1 MSGMSSV
8 KTGTSEMSSKIVDV
22 DPFLIALFNI
32 PGTFVDSTM
41 NHSNGERID
50 SRTCP
55 SKLLDI
61 SVESDNVSFLHGEN
75 ISMNDE
81 KYSDTELR
89 LPVDKGFSPFLP
101 RPRIN
106 GTNAVADVTTRT
118 KGTKSTAMKS
128 LKRLVGRNSSSRNL
142 SPSFD
147 DTDSINSNY
156 QYDTPVQTID
166 GGMSLDRLSALQS
179 NIRNIRSTIHSLE
192 GDLVA
197 TRNELAKAHQN
208 LHFATMELND
218 IQRIALE
225 TDVALSKL
233 ANQNGGGLAASR
245 MSPLFFF
252 DASSSTPRSR
262 STSTSSDS
270 FLSVSEY
277 EVIDSPIEMPK
288 DSSISKRNMKV
299 KTSFN
304 RIKSSESDSNHTPST
319 AASSEGS
326 DDRRVTYSSKEAFI
340 RVHDLAISNVSGNT
354 SLLSLHKTGV
364 RDIVNALFEKGCEYM
379 MDETDRWIPEQGT
392 GKLISK
398 RANIDT
404 GPMGNWPN
412 AAFGDDVLV
421 WSTKCSHTGFGSE
434 YPMVKARGLIPTC
447 ALQMVEL
454 LLDSGR
460 VKEYNKMS
468 LGRIDEHYFVKGVER
483 SSECP
488 VTGLPGEVKICC
500 SKSQP
505 PVIRKPVELRLLLHA
520 RPLPSNDCN
529 GSTFLTV
536 GRSAWETE
544 AGTIDAIDQSVTRCE
559 MLLSVNLIRDL
570 PPSVLNSKE
579 ENWCEITT
587 ITHGVSPGIPISI
600 GRRVGLAA
608 AAKYI
613 RDIRAVFAK

>member
-1 MSGMSSV
+1 MSGMSV
-8 KTGTSEMSSKIVDV
+8 KTERSEMSSKILHV
-22 DPFLIALFNI
+22 DPFLMALFNL
-32 PGTFVDSTM
+32 PGTFVEASTM
-41 NHSNGERID
+41 NHDELINS
-50 SRTCP
+50 TCP
-55 SKLLDI
+55 NQLLDI
-61 SVESDNVSFLHGEN
+61 SVESDNISFLHGEN
-75 ISMNDE
+75 ISMNDD
-81 KYSDTELR
+81 KYSDTALR
-89 LPVDKGFSPFLP
+89 FPVDKGVSSPLLP
-101 RPRIN
+101 RPRLSGASAVTTKMK
-106 GTNAVADVTTRT
+106 GTN
-118 KGTKSTAMKS
+118 STAMKS
-128 LKRLVGRNSSSRNL
+128 LKKLVGRNSSRSL
-142 SPSFD
+142 SLSFD

-166 GGMSLDRLSALQS
+166 GCMSLERLSALQS

-192 GDLVA
+192 EDLVA
-197 TRNELAKAHQN
+197 TRNELANAHQN

-233 ANQNGGGLAASR
+233 ANQNGGLAASR

-304 RIKSSESDSNHTPST
+304 QIKSSESDSNHTPST
-319 AASSEGS
+319 SSSSEVS
-326 DDRRVTYSSKEAFI
+326 DDRRVSFSSKEAFI

-404 GPMGNWPN
+404 IGPMGNWPN

-544 AGTIDAIDQSVTRCE
+544 AGTIDAIDQSVMRCE

-579 ENWCEITT
+579 EKWCEITT

>member
-1 MSGMSSV
+1 M
-8 KTGTSEMSSKIVDV
+8 KTGTSEMSSKIEDV
-22 DPFLIALFNI
+22 DPFLMALFNI
-32 PGTFVDSTM
+32 PGTFVD
-41 NHSNGERID
+41 NGERID
-50 SRTCP
+50 SRTYP

-89 LPVDKGFSPFLP
+89 FPVDKGFSPFLP

-106 GTNAVADVTTRT
+106 GTNAVADVTTRM

-128 LKRLVGRNSSSRNL
+128 LKKLVGRNSSSRSL

-147 DTDSINSNY
+147 DTDSVNSNY
-156 QYDTPVQTID
+156 QCYGTPVQTID
-166 GGMSLDRLSALQS
+166 GSMSLDRLSALQS

-252 DASSSTPRSR
+252 DASSTPRSR

-270 FLSVSEY
+270 FVSVGEY
-277 EVIDSPIEMPK
+277 EVIDSPIELSK
-288 DSSISKRNMKV
+288 DSSISKRNMRV
-299 KTSFN
+299 KTSFK
-304 RIKSSESDSNHTPST
+304 RIKSIESDSNNTPST
-319 AASSEGS
+319 AASSEVS
-326 DDRRVTYSSKEAFI
+326 DERRVSFSAKEAFI
-340 RVHDLAISNVSGNT
+340 RVHDLAINNGSGK
-354 SLLSLHKTGV
+354 LLSIRKTGV

-379 MDETDRWIPEQGT
+379 FDETDRWIPEQGT

-398 RANIDT
+398 RPNVDTID

-412 AAFGDDVLV
+412 AAYGDDVLV

-434 YPMVKARGLIPTC
+434 YPMVKARGLIPAC

-520 RPLPSNDCN
+520 RPLPSNDGN
-529 GSTFLTV
+529 DGSIFLTV

-544 AGTIDAIDQSVTRCE
+544 AGTIDTVDQSVTRCE

-579 ENWCEITT
+579 EQWCEITT

>member
-1 MSGMSSV
+1 M

-22 DPFLIALFNI
+22 DPFLMALFNL
-32 PGTFVDSTM
+32 PRTFVEASTM
-41 NHSNGERID
+41 NHSNGEQID

-61 SVESDNVSFLHGEN
+61 SVESDNVSFLHGESILTN
-75 ISMNDE
+75 HE
-81 KYSDTELR
+81 KNFDAALR
-89 LPVDKGFSPFLP
+89 FPVDKGSTFSPFLP
-101 RPRIN
+101 RPRLN
-106 GTNAVADVTTRT
+106 GTNAVADVTRRM
-118 KGTKSTAMKS
+118 KGSKSTAMKS
-128 LKRLVGRNSSSRNL
+128 LKKLVGCNNSRST
-142 SPSFD
+142 SFD

-156 QYDTPVQTID
+156 QYDSPVQTID
-166 GGMSLDRLSALQS
+166 GSMSLDRLSALQS

-225 TDVALSKL
+225 TDVAISNL

-252 DASSSTPRSR
+252 DASSTPRSR

-270 FLSVSEY
+270 FLSVNEY
-277 EVIDSPIEMPK
+277 EVIDSPIETPK
-288 DSSISKRNMKV
+288 DISMAKRDMRV
-299 KTSFN
+299 KTSFR

-319 AASSEGS
+319 AASSELS
-326 DDRRVTYSSKEAFI
+326 DDRRVSFSSKEAFI
-340 RVHDLAISNVSGNT
+340 RVHDLAISNGSGNT
-354 SLLSLHKTGV
+354 SLLSLRKTGV
-364 RDIVNALFEKGCEYM
+364 RDIVNALFEKGCEYVL
-379 MDETDRWIPEQGT
+379 DESDRWIPEQGT

-404 GPMGNWPN
+404 IDGPMGNWPN
-412 AAFGDDVLV
+412 AAYGDDVLV

-447 ALQMVEL
+447 AFQMVEL

-468 LGRIDEHYFVKGVER
+468 LGRNDEHYFVKGVR

-488 VTGLPGEVKICC
+488 ITGLPGEVKICC

-505 PVIRKPVELRLLLHA
+505 FVIRKPVELRLLLHA
-520 RPLPSNDCN
+520 RPLPSNNGN

-544 AGTIDAIDQSVTRCE
+544 SGTIDAIDQSVTRCE

-570 PPSVLNSKE
+570 PSSVLNSME
-579 ENWCEITT
+579 EQWCEITT

-613 RDIRAVFAK
+613 RDIRAVCAK

>member
-1 MSGMSSV
+1 MSGMSG

-22 DPFLIALFNI
+22 DPFLMALFNL
-32 PGTFVDSTM
+32 PGTFVEASTM

-61 SVESDNVSFLHGEN
+61 SVESDNVSFLHGES
-75 ISMNDE
+75 ILMNHD
-81 KYSDTELR
+81 KYSDAALR
-89 LPVDKGFSPFLP
+89 FPVDKGSTFSPFLP
-101 RPRIN
+101 RPRLN
-106 GTNAVADVTTRT
+106 GTNAVVDVTTRM
-118 KGTKSTAMKS
+118 KGSKSTAMKS
-128 LKRLVGRNSSSRNL
+128 LKKLVRCNSSK

-166 GGMSLDRLSALQS
+166 GSMSLDRLSALQS

-208 LHFATMELND
+208 LHFATMDLND

-225 TDVALSKL
+225 TDVAISNL
-233 ANQNGGGLAASR
+233 ANQNGGGLNASR
-245 MSPLFFF
+245 LSPLFFF
-252 DASSSTPRSR
+252 DASSTPRSR

-270 FLSVSEY
+270 FLSVNEY
-277 EVIDSPIEMPK
+277 EVIDSPLETPK
-288 DSSISKRNMKV
+288 DISMAKRDMRV
-299 KTSFN
+299 KTLFR
-304 RIKSSESDSNHTPST
+304 RIKSMESDSNHTPST
-319 AASSEGS
+319 TASSEVS
-326 DDRRVTYSSKEAFI
+326 DDRRVSFSSKEAFI
-340 RVHDLAISNVSGNT
+340 RVHDLAISNGSGT
-354 SLLSLHKTGV
+354 SLLSLRKTGV
-364 RDIVNALFEKGCEYM
+364 RDIVNALFEKGCEYI
-379 MDETDRWIPEQGT
+379 MDESDRWIPEQGT

-398 RANIDT
+398 RANIET
-404 GPMGNWPN
+404 MGNWPN
-412 AAFGDDVLV
+412 AAYGDDVLV
-421 WSTKCSHTGFGSE
+421 WSTKCSHTGYGSE

-447 ALQMVEL
+447 ALQMVKL

-468 LGRIDEHYFVKGVER
+468 LGRIDERYFVKGVDR

-488 VTGLPGEVKICC
+488 ITGLPGEVKICC

-520 RPLPSNDCN
+520 RPLPSNDGY

-544 AGTIDAIDQSVTRCE
+544 AGTIDAIDQYVTRCE

-579 ENWCEITT
+579 EQWCEITT